1 MAWDAGAAGQGTG
14 HVVAVCNLKGGT
26 GKSTLSVNIACALAN
41 QGVEVALVDNDR
53 QASATLWGSAGKLP
67 ITCLSLP
74 LARLEDARPWLE
86 VLLGLRAHYQVVI
99 VDFPAGLP
107 PGLWPTVLMA
117 SLILVPTSPNEIEI
131 VATRSMLQRI
141 TVLRAARGS
150 DPPAL
155 LVVPNRI
162 VGAENGPQ
170 GYRASGRA
178 GRGARTARP
187 LPARARRGLRRAA
200 VDRCRPS
207 WLTCAPGRRN
217 PGGAGAAQPG
227 SGTATELAAPS
238 GRWPSEDRPNTET
251 AVPARYRSRPT
262 GHSTGTASPAEGD
275 CCRAEGGLPRRAD
288 DGAAAPERS
297 RCGHQGPGHSPGR
310 QPDASAAAAS
320 LREPV

>member
-26 GKSTLSVNIACALAN
+26 GKSTLSVNIACALATR
-41 QGVEVALVDNDR
+41 GIGVALVDNDR

-107 PGLWPTVLMA
+107 PGLWPTVLLA

-141 TVLRAARGS
+141 TVLRAARAS
-150 DPPAL
+150 NPPAL

-170 GYRASGRA
+170 GYRARLAVLGEELAPPARFRPRTTRPLPSGSGSVPPVLAHLRTRTSKPWRSRCGAAWIRHGHRA
-178 GRGARTARP
+178 GRLLWSPAARRSTEHRSCWARP
-187 LPARARRGLRRAA
+187 LPFSADRPQHWHRFACRRRLLPSRRWSSSTSRRRSSCAGTEQARA
-200 VDRCRPS
+200 
-207 WLTCAPGRRN
+207 
-217 PGGAGAAQPG
+217 
-227 SGTATELAAPS
+227 SGTGPLA
-238 GRWPSEDRPNTET
+238 W
-251 AVPARYRSRPT
+251 
-262 GHSTGTASPAEGD
+262 
-275 CCRAEGGLPRRAD
+275 
-288 DGAAAPERS
+288 
-297 RCGHQGPGHSPGR
+297 
-310 QPDASAAAAS
+310 SAA
-320 LREPV
+320 

>member
-1 MAWDAGAAGQGTG
+1 
-14 HVVAVCNLKGGT
+14 
-26 GKSTLSVNIACALAN
+26 
-41 QGVEVALVDNDR
+41 
-53 QASATLWGSAGKLP
+53 
-67 ITCLSLP
+67 
-74 LARLEDARPWLE
+74 
-86 VLLGLRAHYQVVI
+86 
-99 VDFPAGLP
+99 
-107 PGLWPTVLMA
+107 MA

-141 TVLRAARGS
+141 TVLRAARAS

-162 VGAENGPQ
+162 VGAQRAARLP
-170 GYRASGRA
+170 RASGRA

-227 SGTATELAAPS
+227 SGTATELAASSGHRQPEGRPS
-238 GRWPSEDRPNTET
+238 TE
-251 AVPARYRSRPT
+251 AAGLARYRSRPT
-262 GHSTGTASPAEGD
+262 GRSTGTASPAEGD
-275 CCRAEGGLPRRAD
+275 CRRAEGGLPRRAD
-288 DGAAAPERS
+288 DEAAAPERS
-297 RCGHQGPGHSPGR
+297 RCGHQGLGHSPGR

-320 LREPV
+320 LREPVSTPGTGSTGCATNVRNWQLLFASRFRLSWAVVGCAGLTSKPVLPGHDRDRRSSFRAYRLCRRRVQSQGRHRQEHAVGEPRLRLRRARRARGTGRQ

>member
-107 PGLWPTVLMA
+107 PGLWPTVLLA

-141 TVLRAARGS
+141 TVLRAARAS
-150 DPPAL
+150 NPPAL

-170 GYRASGRA
+170 GYRARLAVLGEELAPPPASG
-178 GRGARTARP
+178 
-187 LPARARRGLRRAA
+187 RARRGLCRAA

-227 SGTATELAAPS
+227 SGTATELAASSGHRQPEGRPS
-238 GRWPSEDRPNTET
+238 TE
-251 AVPARYRSRPT
+251 AAGLAHYRSRPT
-262 GHSTGTASPAEGD
+262 DRSTGTASPAEGD

-288 DGAAAPERS
+288 DEAAAPERS

>member
-1 MAWDAGAAGQGTG
+1 MAWNAGTVGQTAG

-26 GKSTLSVNIACALAN
+26 GKSTLSVNIACALATR
-41 QGVEVALVDNDR
+41 GVGVALVDNDR

-67 ITCLSLP
+67 ITCVSLP

-141 TVLRAARGS
+141 TVLCAARAS

-170 GYRASGRA
+170 GYRARLAVLGEELAPPARFRPEHDEA
-178 GRGARTARP
+178 FAERQWIGAARP
-187 LPARARRGLRRAA
+187 GSPAHQDVETLAERVRRSLDQARP
-200 VDRCRPS
+200 PS
-207 WLTCAPGRRN
+207 WPPPLVTGSPKADRAPKLLGSPVTVLGR
-217 PGGAGAAQPG
+217 P
-227 SGTATELAAPS
+227 
-238 GRWPSEDRPNTET
+238 
-251 AVPARYRSRPT
+251 
-262 GHSTGTASPAEGD
+262 
-275 CCRAEGGLPRRAD
+275 
-288 DGAAAPERS
+288 
-297 RCGHQGPGHSPGR
+297 
-310 QPDASAAAAS
+310 AAAS
-320 LREPV
+320 APLCLAKPTVAEPKVVFLDERTTAQLRRNGTGSGIRDWATRLVGSLTPRRLQGH